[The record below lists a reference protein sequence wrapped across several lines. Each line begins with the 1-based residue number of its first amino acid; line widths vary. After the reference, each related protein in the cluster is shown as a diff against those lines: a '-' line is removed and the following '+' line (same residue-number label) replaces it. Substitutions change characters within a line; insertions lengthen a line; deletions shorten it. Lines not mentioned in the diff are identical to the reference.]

1 MSSSSTFADR
11 LWWARNRRGIGAN
24 TLAEKTGCAQSLISG
39 LERANAKGS
48 EYNNKF
54 AEALGV
60 DSHWLA
66 QGTGTIPDGF
76 DADDARSGREG
87 MRKGKYARNIRLAS
101 DPTSPAWAAGGS
113 PMSKL
118 SEEASLL
125 KKILSDFQDLVRIIG
140 PERTPQLIEQLE
152 HLAALVH
159 AQKSAERED

>member
-1 MSSSSTFADR
+1 MDSISTFADR

-24 TLAEKTGCAQSLISG
+24 TLAEQTGCAQSLISG

-54 AEALGV
+54 AGVLGV

-66 QGTGTIPDGF
+66 HGTGTVPEGF
-76 DADDARSGREG
+76 DAEDARSGREG

-101 DPTSPAWAAGGS
+101 DQPSPAWAAG

-118 SEEASLL
+118 SEEASLT

-140 PERTPQLIEQLE
+140 PERTPQLLE
-152 HLAALVH
+152 HLQHLAALVH
-159 AQKSAERED
+159 AQQRAKRED

>member
-1 MSSSSTFADR
+1 MSTFADR

-24 TLAEKTGCAQSLISG
+24 TLAAKTGCAQSLISG

-48 EYNNKF
+48 DYNNKF

-60 DSHWLA
+60 DTYWLA
-66 QGTGTIPDGF
+66 HGTGTIPEGF
-76 DADDARSGREG
+76 DADDARTGREG
-87 MRKGKYARNIRLAS
+87 MRKGKYARSIRLAS
-101 DPTSPAWAAGGS
+101 DPMQPAWAADS

-118 SEEASLL
+118 SEEASLT

-140 PERTPQLIEQLE
+140 PERTPQLIEHLE

-159 AQKSAERED
+159 SQQRAKRED